1 MLVGAQRVFQ
11 IGQYI
16 WRKAMFANIYIYG
29 LSKEQFD
36 RATLHAATDG
46 QAVVLTADFTQSFP
60 LLGTAGLL

>member
-1 MLVGAQRVFQ
+1 M
-11 IGQYI
+11 
-16 WRKAMFANIYIYG
+16 YIYG

-46 QAVVLTADFTQSFP
+46 QAVVLIADFTQSFP

>member
-1 MLVGAQRVFQ
+1 
-11 IGQYI
+11 
-16 WRKAMFANIYIYG
+16 MFANIYIFTLLSIYCLLSIYLLMG

-36 RATLHAATDG
+36 RATLHAAKDG